1 MFLNEAHVAD
11 PKTRSVG
18 FIDTVIVIGLLFAI
32 AGSAL
37 AFGAVEPWSIATL
50 GLLITS
56 LLVLWVVRGALNRR
70 LQIYLPSTAM
80 PIVALILLGVLQ
92 GVTVTE
98 PGGKRFSVSLDSEA
112 TRLATEVILVL
123 FIAFLLSANFL
134 TSPRN
139 LTWLRN
145 FLIYFGLALSVFG
158 MLQRFTWNGKLYWVI
173 PLTASPT
180 SLFGPFVNHSHFAGF
195 VEMIAPI
202 PVALI
207 LRRTVRNELM
217 LLYGFAAAMMGLAVM
232 MSLSRG
238 GIISFAAGMMFIV
251 VFGFKPRAAEGAGSG
266 RSSLS
271 RWGAMLVAPSRIG
284 VIIVMIFTISVGV
297 WWVGADPVIRRIQK
311 GELVMDAPSKDP
323 GKETFFQ
330 SRGYIWRDTA
340 TMIRENWVTGI
351 GLGAFQTVYPIYSK
365 REGALVVSQSHN
377 DYLQILADGGI
388 LGAILALW
396 FIVLLARDT
405 VRASRHRN
413 SLMAGT
419 ALGCSAG
426 LFALFVHSL
435 FDFNFQIPSNALLF
449 LVLSAVVS
457 QIAAASARERGD
469 RNDSERGLWLE
480 SAA

>member
-1 MFLNEAHVAD
+1 MFPHKAHVAD
-11 PKTRSVG
+11 PKLRSGG
-18 FIDTVIVIGLLFAI
+18 FIDKVIVIGLMVAI

-50 GLLITS
+50 GLLIT
-56 LLVLWVVRGALNRR
+56 LLFVLWGVRGALNRR
-70 LQIYLPSTAM
+70 LQIFLPSTAM

-92 GVTVTE
+92 GVTITE

-134 TSPRN
+134 TGAQRLS
-139 LTWLRN
+139 WLRN

-173 PLTASPT
+173 PLSASPT
-180 SLFGPFVNHSHFAGF
+180 SLFGPFVNHSHFAGY

-207 LRRTVRNELM
+207 LRRAVRNEQS

-238 GIISFAAGMMFIV
+238 GMISFTAGMIFIV
-251 VFGFKPRAAEGAGSG
+251 AFGFKPAAAESAGAR
-266 RSSLS
+266 RSSMAGWAASLF
-271 RWGAMLVAPSRIG
+271 APSRIG
-284 VIIVMIFTISVGV
+284 VIIVMIFTISAGV
-297 WWVGADPVIRRIQK
+297 WWVGADPVIRRFEK

-323 GKETFFQ
+323 GKETFFS

-340 TMIRENWVTGI
+340 AMIRENWVTGI

-365 REGALVVSQSHN
+365 RDGALVVSQSHN

-388 LGAILALW
+388 LGAVIALW
-396 FIVLLARDT
+396 FIFLLARDAI
-405 VRASRHRN
+405 RASRHRN

-426 LFALFVHSL
+426 LFAIFVHSL

-449 LVLSAVVS
+449 LVLCAVVS
-457 QIAAASARERGD
+457 QIAAEARAQGD
-469 RNDSERGLWLE
+469 QDVSERVPWSE
-480 SAA
+480 AVA